1 MVNLG
6 GPLKFTMVDWSEP
19 KKPIEDGLGGDRGQ
33 VVMFFPSPKFN

>member
-1 MVNLG
+1 MFVTLG

-33 VVMFFPSPKFN
+33 VTFSVLLPD